1 MPPSPG
7 GQAQAPSPSWF
18 QSDQK
23 KKSSQWLKLPHY
35 QRPLP
40 LTTVSLRFLEFTRHV
55 LTSGPLHLLV
65 LPPGMLLPTFY
76 CTTQFTDICIL

>member
-7 GQAQAPSPSWF
+7 GRAQAPSPSWF
-18 QSDQK
+18 QSNQK
-23 KKSSQWLKLPHY
+23 KKSSEWLKLPHS

-40 LTTVSLRFLEFTRHV
+40 LTTVPLRLLEFPRYI

-65 LPPGMLLPTFY
+65 LPPGMLFPTFY
-76 CTTQFTDICIL
+76 CTIQSTDICIL